1 MPRQVLPTPAEAR
14 RPTPLREQASKVIIP
29 RPPAGWQGGI
39 FMEREKILEALAQT
53 YERAYQEYRTLM
65 ALGTQLLKDGKQETY
80 RDVEQYANGKSCLL
94 DGISLA
100 AAFLGIEWDELTRK
114 NTFEEVQA

>member
-1 MPRQVLPTPAEAR
+1 
-14 RPTPLREQASKVIIP
+14 
-29 RPPAGWQGGI
+29 
-39 FMEREKILEALAQT
+39 MEREKILEALAQT

-80 RDVEQYANGKSCLL
+80 RGVEQYANGKSCLL

-100 AAFLGIEWDELTRK
+100 AASLGIEWDELTRR